1 MLRVQNALFI
11 LNRRRRWRE
20 RSKPYFHYGRFYSDF
35 EVSISRF
42 LDHQFRASEKHG
54 FRYLSVASVLDLD
67 LGRFSINWGYLRNR
81 RREPKSIQRW
91 RTRQLDVIYSILLR
105 GKESKGKKVSLS
117 HIAFSTLRHCSLLLR
132 PTSILRIF
140 PLELNI

>member
-1 MLRVQNALFI
+1 M
-11 LNRRRRWRE
+11 
-20 RSKPYFHYGRFYSDF
+20 KPYFHYGRFYYDF

-81 RREPKSIQRW
+81 RREPKSIQR
-91 RTRQLDVIYSILLR
+91 
-105 GKESKGKKVSLS
+105 
-117 HIAFSTLRHCSLLLR
+117 
-132 PTSILRIF
+132 
-140 PLELNI
+140 